1 MLTPEAVEA
10 HYARSGLG
18 RKTLKTIFD
27 EIGMDAASG
36 LSRLDSVGIR
46 AQVDEKAKEIA
57 ERHELT
63 PIDLMKVLVVY
74 DFRPGRS

>member
-1 MLTPEAVEA
+1 MTWNN
-10 HYARSGLG
+10 
-18 RKTLKTIFD
+18 K
-27 EIGMDAASG
+27 IGMDAAFG
-36 LSRLDSVGIR
+36 LSRLDSVSIR

>member
-1 MLTPEAVEA
+1 
-10 HYARSGLG
+10 
-18 RKTLKTIFD
+18 
-27 EIGMDAASG
+27 MDAASG
-36 LSRLDSVGIR
+36 LSRLYSVGIR

>member
-1 MLTPEAVEA
+1 ML
-10 HYARSGLG
+10 
-18 RKTLKTIFD
+18 
-27 EIGMDAASG
+27 GMDAAFG
-36 LSRLDSVGIR
+36 LSRLDSVSIR